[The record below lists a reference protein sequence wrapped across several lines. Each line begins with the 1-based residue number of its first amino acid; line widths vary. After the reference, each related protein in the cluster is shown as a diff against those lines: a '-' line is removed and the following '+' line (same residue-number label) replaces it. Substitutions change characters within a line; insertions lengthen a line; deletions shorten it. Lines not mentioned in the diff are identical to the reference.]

1 MSREGTPLGSF
12 LWLCNFSLFFEDLN
26 LIVVVV
32 KIYNSR
38 NYKGLLIPW
47 VVIIHKFAFGILLN
61 INKKYKLID

>member
-32 KIYNSR
+32 KI
-38 NYKGLLIPW
+38 
-47 VVIIHKFAFGILLN
+47 A
-61 INKKYKLID
+61 